1 MGMFRAYETNSGL
14 IAISA
19 TGLSGPLLY
28 LAPPSTADGN
38 LFKAKVSVE
47 AGAGVPALASNSSLF
62 FSLNKVTGTKAG
74 GAAVTPSPIGASSLA
89 ANIVA
94 SSGTTAITGLTQ
106 STELWGQ
113 PIPFTPGQFAGDDDP
128 NTGAEVYLAAS
139 GQYAFYVTVPAGPGA
154 GSNLFARV
162 IMWHA
167 E

>member
-1 MGMFRAYETNSGL
+1 MYRAYETDSGL
-14 IAISA
+14 IAVSA
-19 TGLSGPLLY
+19 TGLVGPLLY

-38 LFKAKVSVE
+38 LFKMRVSCE
-47 AGAGVPALASNSSLF
+47 AGASVPVAVSNSSLF

-74 GAAVTPSPIGASSLA
+74 GAAVTPSPVGASSLA

-94 SSGTTAITGLTQ
+94 SSGSTAITGLTQ
-106 STELWGQ
+106 STELWGGT
-113 PIPFTPGQFAGDDDP
+113 IPFSVGSSVADDDP

-154 GSNLFARV
+154 GSNMFVRV
-162 IMWHA
+162 ISWHA